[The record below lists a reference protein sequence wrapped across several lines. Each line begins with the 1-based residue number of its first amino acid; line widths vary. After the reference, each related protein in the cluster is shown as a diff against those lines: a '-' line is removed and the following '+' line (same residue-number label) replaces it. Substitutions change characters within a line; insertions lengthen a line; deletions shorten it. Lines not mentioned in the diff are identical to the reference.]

1 MIEKLKTN
9 KNQLSKLMIISFVVA
24 FLGGQDAVIS
34 SIRYNQLDLINVI
47 NFKIEEKYNKKK
59 DGANFPDLNFKGKI
73 MTTGKE
79 QEIKVS
85 RGDFDNHTIGEIIEV
100 FKTKSGEFMTQYE
113 INNQRIIHIG
123 NKGFSFVFIPAF
135 IFFMIGLF
143 SLFVILK

>member
-1 MIEKLKTN
+1 
-9 KNQLSKLMIISFVVA
+9 
-24 FLGGQDAVIS
+24 
-34 SIRYNQLDLINVI
+34 
-47 NFKIEEKYNKKK
+47 
-59 DGANFPDLNFKGKI
+59 